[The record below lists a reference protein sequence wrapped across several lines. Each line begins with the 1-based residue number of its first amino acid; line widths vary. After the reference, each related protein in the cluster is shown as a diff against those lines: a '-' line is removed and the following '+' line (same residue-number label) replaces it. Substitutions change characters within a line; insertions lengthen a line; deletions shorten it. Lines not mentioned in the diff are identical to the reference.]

1 MPIFGDWQPSPHSLS
16 LNGKGQSGH
25 TVKHLFFWKSYGFGM
40 TRGWVDDDRTIPLRL
55 WPGLTWNL
63 STQGRFPLDIYLVWV
78 LYKSIHI
85 SLIPDTPSPVFL
97 WAMCSA
103 PEDSDLPVIQVHI
116 WTTWQ
121 LQMVSPFIGII
132 EITGEQTWSMWK
144 EKEVFWIIHDC
155 CLLDDK

>member
-1 MPIFGDWQPSPHSLS
+1 
-16 LNGKGQSGH
+16 
-25 TVKHLFFWKSYGFGM
+25 M

-63 STQGRFPLDIYLVWV
+63 STQGRFPLDIYLVWI

-144 EKEVFWIIHDC
+144 EKEVFWIMHDC
-155 CLLDDK
+155 CLASLMTNKAGTTMSPTTNRWQHHTKAKKSVM